1 MVASEASLLL
11 LLLEYFASQKLANRH
26 KHSSGI
32 HADHLKGGAK
42 VEGRREEPRIEAKT
56 RMGRR
61 GSRKDAKTQRRKEQT
76 KRLRGN
82 TEHTDAF
89 GDTDAH

>member
-1 MVASEASLLL
+1 MVASEAS

-42 VEGRREEPRIEAKT
+42 VEGRKEEPPVCRTGRRIDAKT
-56 RMGRR
+56 RMGMSPQMTQIHTDYLAEQ
-61 GSRKDAKTQRRKEQT
+61 GSREDAY
-76 KRLRGN
+76 L
-82 TEHTDAF
+82 
-89 GDTDAH
+89 

>member
-32 HADHLKGGAK
+32 HADHLKGRAE
-42 VEGRREEPRIEAKT
+42 VEWEEERNRLSA
-56 RMGRR
+56 
-61 GSRKDAKTQRRKEQT
+61 EQA
-76 KRLRGN
+76 G
-82 TEHTDAF
+82 E
-89 GDTDAH
+89 